1 MKEVDH
7 MEILNQVRGYSY
19 IAGVLKNR
27 EGDPYCGACS
37 AFANTLTTVR
47 EGLAKL
53 EQEHAM
59 ELEKVPSEF
68 SIFLSVAGSGIKGM
82 RNPVNSVGQKKAGNC
97 TLPEGVCFVK
107 ASLATLQK
115 I

>member
-1 MKEVDH
+1 

-27 EGDPYCGACS
+27 EGDPFCGSCS
-37 AFANTLTTVR
+37 AFANTLATVR
-47 EGLAKL
+47 DGLAKL

-68 SIFLSVAGSGIKGM
+68 SNSLSEASTIIKGL
-82 RNPVNSVGQKKAGNC
+82 RNPTNPAGQKKAGNC
-97 TLPEGVCFVK
+97 KLPEGVCFVK
-107 ASLATLQK
+107 ASLAILQK